1 MSRLIAL
8 SLLCAIALTPPAI
21 AQEYPGCFALDGQG
35 NYIDLNYLCQPQ
47 PSESSPISSPRF
59 ESMEDSL
66 YFSSYSKA
74 YCEALGEGSSNIA
87 AENIAS
93 EVAGRSIFSVG
104 IPVGSLSDQ
113 VFLEVAK
120 LTTGQTPCPNQ
131 P

>member
-8 SLLCAIALTPPAI
+8 SLLCVIALTPPAI

-35 NYIDLNYLCQPQ
+35 NYIDLNYLCQLP
-47 PSESSPISSPRF
+47 ESSPPESSPRF
-59 ESMEDSL
+59 ENMGDSL

-74 YCEALGEGSSNIA
+74 YCEALEEGSSNTDS
-87 AENIAS
+87 ENIAS

-104 IPVGSLSDQ
+104 IPVGRLSDQ

-120 LTTGQTPCPNQ
+120 LTTGQTPCQN
-131 P
+131 